1 MQNSFEN
8 ARFGQLVAD
17 IRRIMP
23 GLAISLLLLV
33 YAISAAASGLFLSA
47 PGLLGQSAWGV
58 FLAYCIGISI
68 QATRMTLVF
77 FRELNP
83 IRPTTGHQ
91 GEFIAVVMGIIS
103 IVEVYHLATANGMAF
118 PVVLSIGI
126 LMLAGIGIEIFLLR
140 ELKFYNELKLF
151 QQPEHWQQIEA
162 YHRAKAEFV
171 VRMDAI
177 RNGQRIRKPITAPAM
192 PSAMPVNGNGHQGGH
207 DQENF
212 TIPASLAA
220 MPASRN
226 GNGNGKHI
234 AGIAD
239 DH

>member
-1 MQNSFEN
+1 MENSFEN
-8 ARFGQLVAD
+8 ARFRTLVAD

-23 GLAISLLLLV
+23 GLAVSLLVLV

-47 PGLLGQSAWGV
+47 PGLLGKTSWGI
-58 FLAYCIGISI
+58 FLAYCIGVCI
-68 QATRMTLVF
+68 QLTRMTLVF

-103 IVEVYHLATANGMAF
+103 IVEVYHLANANGMAF
-118 PVVLSIGI
+118 PVVLSLAI
-126 LMLAGIGIEIFLLR
+126 LMMAGIGIEVFLLR
-140 ELKFYNELKLF
+140 ELKFFNELQLF
-151 QQPEHWQQIEA
+151 DKPEYWQKIER
-162 YHRAKAEFV
+162 YHQAKAEFV